1 MAKCVINSG
10 SRGARIVFARFR
22 VAPCN
27 LFVVCV
33 YVPHSGRHSPSAADT
48 LIEVEDILEKA
59 PQHDCI
65 VLLGDFNAKLPRNT
79 NRRTGR
85 WCIHNRANPAGTR
98 LLELMDR
105 LQLCAVSTIHQPCR
119 GSNNATYLSKDPRYG
134 PSQIDYILVS
144 CRWASSAQKCCV
156 KWGVS
161 CQRWGRH
168 YDHGLVSCVWI
179 CRVHSQSKHGRQ
191 IDYSSLM
198 VKDETDLRKRF
209 DTQVRLRLAATHC
222 DEDEAAACLERLTK
236 CVTAAAKETLPVKQ
250 HRPMRKRYVSDRTR
264 QLYEQRRIHFE
275 KLTDDERRAATR
287 AIGVSCRQDYRYY
300 VDGVLNDIEIAERG
314 GNSREVSRLTR
325 LISGKRES
333 RLVNPSKDLNGN
345 LLVTQGR
352 LLEEWSTFL
361 GAKFASPD
369 ADKNRSLECLTA
381 EYDELSDDE
390 LRLCLDAL
398 RIGKAPGCD
407 DVPIEA
413 YRGSEEATKELFR
426 ICRLMWNTERI
437 PANLVRGMFVMIH
450 KKGSRN
456 DYGNYRAICLLC
468 HSYKLMSAVVAR
480 RLMETL
486 EGHLPDRHAGFRP
499 ARGCRDNV
507 CALKWFIQM
516 ILREGRQAVI
526 TFIDYSAAFDT
537 ESQLFL
543 DEALA
548 EAGVDAKVR
557 RIVQAIFAAA
567 TGVVRIRQADGS
579 VELSNPFNIARGVLQ
594 GDIFSPIAFIAG
606 LDRICRRHDVHTAG
620 VTVGS
625 GDSSIKMSKFEY
637 ADDAALVD
645 DDAATATTRVTAIAA
660 GSLNDAAMGSMRTR
674 LNSRVLFFVRAE

>member
-1 MAKCVINSG
+1 M
-10 SRGARIVFARFR
+10 
-22 VAPCN
+22 
-27 LFVVCV
+27 
-33 YVPHSGRHSPSAADT
+33 
-48 LIEVEDILEKA
+48 
-59 PQHDCI
+59 
-65 VLLGDFNAKLPRNT
+65 
-79 NRRTGR
+79 
-85 WCIHNRANPAGTR
+85 
-98 LLELMDR
+98 
-105 LQLCAVSTIHQPCR
+105 
-119 GSNNATYLSKDPRYG
+119 
-134 PSQIDYILVS
+134 
-144 CRWASSAQKCCV
+144 
-156 KWGVS
+156 
-161 CQRWGRH
+161 
-168 YDHGLVSCVWI
+168 
-179 CRVHSQSKHGRQ
+179 
-191 IDYSSLM
+191 
-198 VKDETDLRKRF
+198 
-209 DTQVRLRLAATHC
+209 
-222 DEDEAAACLERLTK
+222 
-236 CVTAAAKETLPVKQ
+236 
-250 HRPMRKRYVSDRTR
+250 
-264 QLYEQRRIHFE
+264 
-275 KLTDDERRAATR
+275 
-287 AIGVSCRQDYRYY
+287 
-300 VDGVLNDIEIAERG
+300 
-314 GNSREVSRLTR
+314 
-325 LISGKRES
+325 
-333 RLVNPSKDLNGN
+333 
-345 LLVTQGR
+345 
-352 LLEEWSTFL
+352 

-390 LRLCLDAL
+390 LRMCLDAL

-486 EGHLPDRHAGFRP
+486 EGHLPDTQAGFRP

-516 ILREGRQAVI
+516 ILREGRQAII

-606 LDRICRRHDVHTAG
+606 LDRIFRRHDAHTAG

-625 GDSSIKMSKFEY
+625 GDSSMKMSKFEY

-660 GSLNDAAMGSMRTR
+660 GSLNDAAMVISKKKSKAMHITSDDQSEWNEGRRGRSTETKTCMR
-674 LNSRVLFFVRAE
+674 